1 MPSQRQPNPTFFD
14 VISFRFN
21 QVYQSPRNFD
31 VVKLMLYTEG
41 SNCVNDS
48 KKKKMSNRDL
58 KI

>member
-21 QVYQSPRNFD
+21 QVHQSPRNFD